1 MRASLVF
8 VLILV
13 VLLGCGSSANH
24 DLGEAFT
31 LEGWATVNDKGQCTT
46 QLVGYVGFACV
57 RVRDEDNDRG
67 RSLLIPVAPCVVVST
82 TMQKQKILLRTLHR
96 EFRIPGAM
104 VKAPRFSS
112 PLPGVLDATGSTG
125 GGDDSDDSD
134 QQSLGFAFQE
144 RFLADDQQN
153 DDEKKGR
160 TVARA
165 SIPADSVP
173 SEFLQWVILN
183 QAFIPF
189 PMGNIEA
196 VYQVDGRTSPA
207 GDIISTNK
215 VYYVG
220 KVDAAFTC
228 R

>member
-1 MRASLVF
+1 MYNSAFRLRGF
-8 VLILV
+8 Y
-13 VLLGCGSSANH
+13 LLR
-24 DLGEAFT
+24 L
-31 LEGWATVNDKGQCTT
+31 
-46 QLVGYVGFACV
+46 
-57 RVRDEDNDRG
+57 RDEDNDRE
-67 RSLLIPVAPCVVVST
+67 RSLLISVAPCVVVST

-112 PLPGVLDATGSTG
+112 PLPGVLDATA
-125 GGDDSDDSD
+125 DNSDR
-134 QQSLGFAFQE
+134 QSLGFAYQE
-144 RFLADDQQN
+144 RFLAYDQQNDDDN
-153 DDEKKGR
+153 DDEKKGP

-165 SIPADSVP
+165 SIPAESVP

>member
-96 EFRIPGAM
+96 EFRIPGAL

-220 KVDAAFTC
+220 RVDAAFAC

>member
-1 MRASLVF
+1 MKAGLII
-8 VLILV
+8 LILV
-13 VLLGCGSSANH
+13 FLGGCGSSANH

-31 LEGWATVNDKGQCTT
+31 LEGWAAPNDEGQCTT

-57 RVRDEDNDRG
+57 RVKDEDTDEE

-125 GGDDSDDSD
+125 EGDDSASSD
-134 QQSLGFAFQE
+134 QQNTKFIYQE
-144 RFLADDQQN
+144 RFLAQDEQEN
-153 DDEKKGR
+153 DEDKGLS
-160 TVARA
+160 VAKA

-173 SEFLQWVILN
+173 DEFLQWVVLN

-196 VYQVDGRTSPA
+196 VYQVEGRTSPA